1 MEGPHAADS
10 MLTCPK
16 MLEFSAEHALLGR
29 RHSSCFDIELEH
41 KGIFALHFGDLEK
54 GVMSM
59 SAMRETMRREPFQGA
74 HILLVED
81 EPNVAKGLQMV
92 LNEQGY
98 EVDLAMTG
106 LSALEAFHGNGFNLV
121 VADLRLPDI
130 DGMEVLK
137 EISEERPETKMLIIT
152 GYPSVS
158 SAVTA
163 VKMGVT
169 DYLRKPFTEEE
180 FKSAVAGALKT
191 KQGASMEELLLET
204 EEGRLIQKREVTRVL
219 NRTVHDSDFWDELM
233 ETGSDALKGYRLT
246 RRAKAAIISGD
257 VEWLRKHVGDLS
269 EKQLQF
275 IYKRLEREDW

>member
-1 MEGPHAADS
+1 M
-10 MLTCPK
+10 
-16 MLEFSAEHALLGR
+16 
-29 RHSSCFDIELEH
+29 
-41 KGIFALHFGDLEK
+41 
-54 GVMSM
+54 VN
-59 SAMRETMRREPFQGA
+59 AMQETVRREPNQGA

-92 LNEQGY
+92 LNEEGY

-106 LSALEAFHGNGFNLV
+106 LNALETFHNNGFNLV

-158 SAVTA
+158 SAVKA

-180 FKSAVAGALKT
+180 FKAAVAGALKT
-191 KQGASMEELLLET
+191 NQGASMEELLLET

-219 NRTVHDSDFWDELM
+219 NRTVHDSDFWHELM
-233 ETGSDALKGYRLT
+233 ETGSDALKGYQLSRQ
-246 RRAKAAIISGD
+246 AKAAIISGD
-257 VEWLRKHVGDLS
+257 VEWLRKHVGDLT